1 MSLVLL
7 RVDERLIHGQ
17 VVVSWGHELRPG
29 RFIVVDDELAD
40 SSWEQDLYRLGAGDA
55 EVVFAD
61 VDRAR
66 EALDVWRSDTT
77 PSVLLTRDV
86 ATMRRL
92 SGDGAL
98 AGEHVNLGG
107 LHPASG
113 RREVLGYLHLSPQ
126 DVEDLTQLARDGV
139 EVSARDVPDAP
150 DVPLATLLGR

>member
-40 SSWEQDLYRLGAGDA
+40 SSWEQDLYRIGAGDA
-55 EVVFAD
+55 EVVFSD

-66 EALDVWRSDTT
+66 DALDAWRTDAT

-86 ATMRRL
+86 GAMRRL
-92 SGDGAL
+92 SEGRAL
-98 AGEHVNLGG
+98 AGEQVNLGG
-107 LHPASG
+107 LHPGSG
-113 RREVLGYLHLSPQ
+113 RREVLGYLHLSEQ
-126 DVEDLTQLARDGV
+126 DCEDLRQLEREGV
-139 EVSARDVPDAP
+139 HVSARDVPDAP
-150 DVPLATLLGR
+150 DVPLATLLGH